1 MSEQCPICSS
11 NIAEPQMV
19 GGAFAMY
26 YKCEKCG
33 DFALSDMAKFSL
45 KAAEIRER
53 RKLSAV
59 LRKRKIRGLGRIMIF
74 HEKPSQ
80 ELSNFP
86 YPIYL
91 LDDLLGEYPENI
103 SERLNESLINLGK
116 LTDFPGDQLI
126 ISNKSMPLFFAQ
138 SDEVKEMEY
147 IIKQLSQD
155 GLIEVQIIDDSLTY
169 EILPAYITVTV
180 KGWNRI
186 ADLENISGSESK
198 QVFVAMWFASEMDSA
213 YKNAIA
219 TAVKEA
225 GFDPI
230 RIDKVEHNNKIDDE
244 IIAKIKQSKFVIAD
258 FTGHRG
264 GVYFEAGYAMGL
276 GKPVIW
282 TCREDDLT
290 NLHFDTRQYS
300 HIVWRDEMELKELLL
315 NRIKAT
321 IN

>member
-1 MSEQCPICSS
+1 MSKHCPICSS
-11 NIAEPQMV
+11 EIAEPQMV
-19 GGAFAMY
+19 GGVFAMY

-33 DFALSDMAKFSL
+33 EFALGDFARLSL
-45 KAAEIRER
+45 KEKKIREK

-74 HEKPSQ
+74 HEKPSE
-80 ELSNFP
+80 ELSSFP

-91 LDDLLGEYPENI
+91 LDNLLSEYPENV

-116 LTDFPGDQLI
+116 LTDFPGEQVM
-126 ISNKSMPLFFAQ
+126 ISDKSKPLLFAQ
-138 SDEVKEMEY
+138 SNEEIEMKY
-147 IIKQLSQD
+147 IIKQLEQD
-155 GLIEVQIIDDSLTY
+155 GLIETQRVDASLTNFY
-169 EILPAYITVTV
+169 LPVYVTVTV

-186 ADLENISGSESK
+186 AELENVSGSESK
-198 QVFVAMWFASEMDSA
+198 QAFVAMWFSPEMDSV

-219 TAVKEA
+219 TAIKEA
-225 GFDPI
+225 GYDPV

-300 HIVWRDEMELKELLL
+300 HIVWQEETELKELLL
-315 NRIKAT
+315 NRIRAT

>member
-11 NIAEPQMV
+11 NVEEPQMV
-19 GGAFAMY
+19 GRVFAMY

-33 DFALSDMAKFSL
+33 EFGISDHARLRLKGEKFSN
-45 KAAEIRER
+45 KS
-53 RKLSAV
+53 KLSAV
-59 LRKRKIRGLGRIMIF
+59 LRKRKVRGLGRIMIF
-74 HEKPSQ
+74 NERPSQ
-80 ELSNFP
+80 ELSSFP

-91 LDDLLGEYPENI
+91 LDDLLDEYPENV
-103 SERLNESLINLGK
+103 SDRLNESLINLSK
-116 LTDFPGDQLI
+116 LSKFPGDEVI
-126 ISNKSMPLFFAQ
+126 IINQDKPLFFVQ
-138 SDEVKEMEY
+138 SDSDQELTY
-147 IIKQLSQD
+147 IIKQLVQD
-155 GLIEVQIIDDSLTY
+155 NLIELKASSDAL
-169 EILPAYITVTV
+169 LPAYITVTV

-186 ADLENISGSESK
+186 AELEKVNGAETK
-198 QVFVAMWFASEMDSA
+198 QVFVAMWFDSEMDSV

-225 GFDPI
+225 GYDPI

-282 TCREDDLT
+282 TCREDDLK

-300 HIVWRDEMELKELLL
+300 HIVWKEEMELKEFLL
-315 NRIKAT
+315 NRIRAT

>member
-1 MSEQCPICSS
+1 MSESCPICSN

-19 GGAFAMY
+19 GGVFAMY

-33 DFALSDMAKFSL
+33 EFAISDHVRLRLKGESFSN
-45 KAAEIRER
+45 KS
-53 RKLSAV
+53 KLSAV
-59 LRKRKIRGLGRIMIF
+59 LRKRNVRGLGRIMIF
-74 HEKPSQ
+74 NERPSQ
-80 ELSNFP
+80 ELSSFP

-91 LDDLLGEYPENI
+91 LDDLLDEYPENV
-103 SERLNESLINLGK
+103 SDRLNESLINLSK
-116 LTDFPGDQLI
+116 LSKFPGDEVI
-126 ISNKSMPLFFAQ
+126 IINQDKPLFFVQ
-138 SDEVKEMEY
+138 SDSNQELRY
-147 IIKQLSQD
+147 IIKQLVQD
-155 GLIEVQIIDDSLTY
+155 DLIELKASSDAL
-169 EILPAYITVTV
+169 LPAYITVTV

-186 ADLENISGSESK
+186 AELEKVNGAETK
-198 QVFVAMWFASEMDSA
+198 QVFVAMWFDSEMDSV

-225 GFDPI
+225 GYDPI

-282 TCREDDLT
+282 TCREDDLK

-300 HIVWRDEMELKELLL
+300 HIVWKEEMELKDFLL
-315 NRIKAT
+315 NRIRAT

>member
-1 MSEQCPICSS
+1 MGGKCPICS
-11 NIAEPQMV
+11 NDIVDPQIV
-19 GGAFAMY
+19 DKGRAWL
-26 YKCEKCG
+26 YKCEYCG
-33 DFALSDMAKFSL
+33 DFALGDFVRVSL
-45 KAAEIRER
+45 SGDKQENK

-59 LRKRKIRGLGRIMIF
+59 LRKRRVRGMEKILILL
-74 HEKPSQ
+74 EKSGQEPSDF
-80 ELSNFP
+80 S

-103 SERLNESLINLGK
+103 SDRLNESLINLGK
-116 LTDFPGDQLI
+116 LTKFPGDKITIVGKDMPIFFVQ
-126 ISNKSMPLFFAQ
+126 SNRL
-138 SDEVKEMEY
+138 EEMGY
-147 IIKQLSQD
+147 IIKQLKQD
-155 GLIEVQIIDDSLTY
+155 ELIEVQKSTDSP
-169 EILPAYITVTV
+169 IYITVTV

-186 ADLENISGSESK
+186 AELEKGRAVDTK
-198 QVFVAMWFASEMDSA
+198 QVFVAMWFDSEMNSV

-225 GFDPI
+225 GYDPV
-230 RIDKVEHNNKIDDE
+230 RIDKIEHNNKIDDE

-282 TCREDDLT
+282 TCRENDLS

-300 HIVWRDEMELKELLL
+300 HIVWKDEMELKELLL
-315 NRIKAT
+315 NRIRAT

>member
-1 MSEQCPICSS
+1 MGEKCPVCSAD
-11 NIAEPQMV
+11 IADPQLV
-19 GGAFAMY
+19 GGVRAEL
-26 YKCEKCG
+26 YKCEYCG
-33 DFALSDMAKFSL
+33 DFAISDYAKLRL
-45 KAAEIRER
+45 KGEELGNK

-59 LRKRKIRGLGRIMIF
+59 LRKRGVRGLGRIMIF
-74 HEKPSQ
+74 HERPSE

-91 LDDLLGEYPENI
+91 IDDLLGEYPENV
-103 SERLNESLINLGK
+103 SDRLNESLINLAK
-116 LTDFPGDQLI
+116 LSKFPGDQVI
-126 ISNKSMPLFFAQ
+126 ILNQDKPLFFAQ
-138 SDEVKEMEY
+138 SDNVQEMVY
-147 IIKQLSQD
+147 IIKQLVQD
-155 GLIEVQIIDDSLTY
+155 GLIEAKRLTNTP
-169 EILPAYITVTV
+169 LPMQITVTV

-186 ADLENISGSESK
+186 AELEKVNGAETK
-198 QVFVAMWFASEMDSA
+198 QVFVAMWFATEMDNV

-225 GFDPI
+225 GYDPI

-300 HIVWRDEMELKELLL
+300 HIVWKEEMELKESLL
-315 NRIKAT
+315 NRIRAT

>member
-1 MSEQCPICSS
+1 MNECPICSS
-11 NIAEPQMV
+11 AVEEPQMV
-19 GGAFAMY
+19 GRVFAMY
-26 YKCEKCG
+26 YKCKKCG
-33 DFALSDMAKFSL
+33 DFAISEHVRLRLKGEKFGD
-45 KAAEIRER
+45 KC
-53 RKLSAV
+53 KLSAV

-74 HEKPSQ
+74 HERPSQ
-80 ELSNFP
+80 ELSSFP
-86 YPIYL
+86 YPICL
-91 LDDLLGEYPENI
+91 LDDLLDEFPENV
-103 SERLNESLINLGK
+103 SDRLNESLINVSK
-116 LTDFPGDQLI
+116 LSKFPGDQVI
-126 ISNKSMPLFFAQ
+126 ILNQDKPLFFVQ
-138 SDEVKEMEY
+138 SDSNQELLY
-147 IIKQLSQD
+147 IIKQLVED
-155 GLIEVQIIDDSLTY
+155 DLIELETSSNTL
-169 EILPAYITVTV
+169 LPAHIVVTV

-186 ADLENISGSESK
+186 AELEKSNGSETK
-198 QVFVAMWFASEMDSA
+198 QVFVAMWFDSDMDSV
-213 YKNAIA
+213 YKNAIS

-282 TCREDDLT
+282 TCRENDLA

-300 HIVWRDEMELKELLL
+300 HIVWKDEMELKDSLL
-315 NRIKAT
+315 NRIRAT

>member
-1 MSEQCPICSS
+1 MIEHCPICSS
-11 NIAEPQMV
+11 EIAQPRIV
-19 GGAFAMY
+19 GGFSAMY
-26 YKCEKCG
+26 YNCEKCG
-33 DFALSDMAKFSL
+33 NFALDDFAKLSL
-45 KAAEIRER
+45 KGRKKSEK

-59 LRKRKIRGLGRIMIF
+59 LRKRGVRGLGKIMIF
-74 HEKPSQ
+74 HEKPSE
-80 ELSNFP
+80 ELSSFP

-91 LDDLLGEYPENI
+91 LDDLLSEYPENI

-116 LTDFPGDQLI
+116 LTDFPGKQVM
-126 ISNKSMPLFFAQ
+126 ISNKSKSLLFAQ
-138 SDEVKEMEY
+138 SDEEIEIKY
-147 IIKQLSQD
+147 IIKQLEQD
-155 GLIEVQIIDDSLTY
+155 GLIEIQSIDDSLTLSF
-169 EILPAYITVTV
+169 LPVYVSVTV

-186 ADLENISGSESK
+186 AELENISGAESK
-198 QVFVAMWFASEMDSA
+198 EAFVAMWFSSQMNSA

-225 GFDPI
+225 GYEPI

-244 IIAKIKQSKFVIAD
+244 IIAKIRQSKFVIAD

-300 HIVWRDEMELKELLL
+300 HIVWKEETELKELLL
-315 NRIKAT
+315 NRIRAT

>member
-1 MSEQCPICSS
+1 MSEKCPVCSTDIP
-11 NIAEPQMV
+11 NPQLVGQVRAE
-19 GGAFAMY
+19 F
-26 YKCEKCG
+26 YKCIKCG
-33 DFALSDMAKFSL
+33 DFAISDNVRLRL
-45 KAAEIRER
+45 KGE
-53 RKLSAV
+53 KLGNKKKLAAV
-59 LRKRKIRGLGRIMIF
+59 LRKRMVRGMGRIMIF
-74 HEKPSQ
+74 QDRPSQ
-80 ELSNFP
+80 ELSSFP

-91 LDDLLGEYPENI
+91 LDDLLEEYPENV
-103 SERLNESLINLGK
+103 SDRLNESLINLSK
-116 LTDFPGDQLI
+116 LSKFPGDQVI
-126 ISNKSMPLFFAQ
+126 ILSQDMPLFFAQ
-138 SDEVKEMEY
+138 SDSVLELVY
-147 IIKQLSQD
+147 IIKQLEQD
-155 GLIEVQIIDDSLTY
+155 DLIEVATSSDA
-169 EILPAYITVTV
+169 ILPAHITVTV

-186 ADLENISGSESK
+186 AELEKVNGSETK
-198 QVFVAMWFASEMDSA
+198 QVFVAMWFDSEMDSV

-219 TAVKEA
+219 MAVKEA
-225 GFDPI
+225 GYDPI

-300 HIVWRDEMELKELLL
+300 HIVWKEEMELKELLL
-315 NRIKAT
+315 NRIRAT

>member
-1 MSEQCPICSS
+1 MGEKCPVCSTD
-11 NIAEPQMV
+11 IADPELV
-19 GGAFAMY
+19 GGVGAEF
-26 YKCEKCG
+26 YKCESCG
-33 DFALSDMAKFSL
+33 DFALDDYARLRL
-45 KAAEIRER
+45 KGEKRENK
-53 RKLSAV
+53 RKLSAI
-59 LRKRKIRGLGRIMIF
+59 LRKRKVRELGRIMIF

-80 ELSNFP
+80 DLSSFP

-91 LDDLLGEYPENI
+91 FDDLLSEYPENI
-103 SERLNESLINLGK
+103 SDRLNESLINLGK
-116 LTDFPGDQLI
+116 ITKFPGDQLT
-126 ISNKSMPLFFAQ
+126 ISRLEMPLLFLQ
-138 SDEVKEMEY
+138 SDKSKEMEY

-155 GLIEVQIIDDSLTY
+155 EMIEVRSSSDSFF
-169 EILPAYITVTV
+169 PAYVTVTV

-186 ADLENISGSESK
+186 AELENVNGLESK
-198 QVFVAMWFASEMDSA
+198 QVFVAMWFDSEMNSV

-225 GFDPI
+225 GYEPV

-244 IIAKIKQSKFVIAD
+244 IIVKIKQSKFVIAD

-282 TCREDDLT
+282 TCRENDLA

-300 HIVWRDEMELKELLL
+300 HIVWQDEMELKELLL
-315 NRIKAT
+315 NRIRAT